1 MQPIRVRNMRKQ
13 KLRLYSAD
21 KNVVPATHIKR
32 GGTRLIVASHGI
44 TVERTEGG
52 LYDQFIERLPPAYDA
67 VLFDFRGHGK
77 SSLSSIKTTIT
88 GELLDLMTVFN
99 WARDQGYSTIDYI
112 ATSFGASIGLLAIDA
127 YGLEFLRKV
136 VFWNPV
142 INYRNTFIN
151 STVEWAK
158 EFFDQKSI
166 YELSVRQFTRISD
179 EKFRISALMT
189 QEMLVLHPEKVK
201 WPTSLP
207 LLILHG
213 DSDTMVPVK
222 DAEHYASE
230 NGVKIKVL
238 KGVDHGFEHLTDEAI
253 HFTVSWLRDET
264 A

>member
-1 MQPIRVRNMRKQ
+1 MKEK
-13 KLRLYSAD
+13 KLRLRTAD
-21 KNVVPATHIKR
+21 RNVVSATHVSR

-44 TVERTEGG
+44 TAERTEGG
-52 LYDQFIERLPPAYDA
+52 LYFRFIDQLPSNYDA

-77 SSLSSIKTTIT
+77 SSQSPIKVTIA

-127 YGLEFLRKV
+127 YGLEFLRKI

-151 STVEWAK
+151 SKVEWAK
-158 EFFDQKSI
+158 DFFDQKSV
-166 YELSVRQFTRISD
+166 YELSIRKFTKITD
-179 EKFRISALMT
+179 ETFRISALMT
-189 QEMLVLHPEKVK
+189 QELLVLHPENVK
-201 WPTSLP
+201 WPKSIP

-213 DSDTMVPVK
+213 DSDTLVPVE
-222 DAEHYASE
+222 DANNYARE
-230 NGVKIKVL
+230 NGAKIKIL
-238 KGVDHGFEHLTDEAI
+238 EGVDHGFENLTDEAI
-253 HFTVSWLRDET
+253 RFTVSWLKDEI